1 MQQKWT
7 YFKIIVNNIKEIN
20 LKSVTKNDFKI
31 IVNK

>member
-7 YFKIIVNNIKEIN
+7 YFKIIANNKEIN
-20 LKSVTKNDFKI
+20 LKSVTKNNFKI

>member
-7 YFKIIVNNIKEIN
+7 YFKIIVNNKEIN
-20 LKSVTKNDFKI
+20 LKSVTKNNFKI